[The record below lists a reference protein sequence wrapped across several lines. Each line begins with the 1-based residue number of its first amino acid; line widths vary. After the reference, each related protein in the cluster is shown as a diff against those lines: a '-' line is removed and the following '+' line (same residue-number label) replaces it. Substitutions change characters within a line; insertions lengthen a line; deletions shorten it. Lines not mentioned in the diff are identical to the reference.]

1 MTDTIPTMYVGRGA
15 ELYDEIARVD
25 VTEIREL
32 LHEVR
37 TVRGRVLELAAGSGR
52 LTLPL
57 LAFCHEIVAVDI
69 SADLLAILAERAAR
83 TVPAAHVA
91 RLRVVEGDLRDLRNL
106 GDLGSFD
113 HVVLGT
119 TSISLFPPAE
129 RAGLYADVADRL
141 APGGRFLLSLRVA
154 PSAAPGQRV
163 HRLEDGL
170 QLEERVDE
178 DGVLIAGLREDGAL
192 EHVHEVR
199 TYPISRSTLLAELD
213 QAGFDVVADVAVGG
227 ASLAPGIGS
236 YSLFTVVLRGA

>member
-83 TVPAAHVA
+83 TVPAAH
-91 RLRVVEGDLRDLRNL
+91 
-106 GDLGSFD
+106 
-113 HVVLGT
+113 
-119 TSISLFPPAE
+119 
-129 RAGLYADVADRL
+129 
-141 APGGRFLLSLRVA
+141 
-154 PSAAPGQRV
+154 
-163 HRLEDGL
+163 
-170 QLEERVDE
+170 
-178 DGVLIAGLREDGAL
+178 
-192 EHVHEVR
+192 
-199 TYPISRSTLLAELD
+199 
-213 QAGFDVVADVAVGG
+213 
-227 ASLAPGIGS
+227 
-236 YSLFTVVLRGA
+236 